1 MVEIKFCGLTRRED
15 VRQAALLGARYVG
28 VILTDSPRRVD
39 DSRARELLADTPD
52 AVLRVGVFGT
62 EQPERIAERATSIGL
77 HTVQLHGDPDPAAV
91 ARVREHWTGA
101 VWAVQRLRG
110 SDVPGSARELFAV
123 ADAVVLDAHSSGAL
137 GGTGIALPWKDLR
150 DRLHT
155 LRAGRARLVLAG
167 GLTPENVGVA
177 IDLLQPD
184 VVDVSSGVEASAGVK
199 DVQRMRAFRDAVY
212 TVQAR

>member
-1 MVEIKFCGLTRRED
+1 MTRRED
-15 VRQAALLGARYVG
+15 LRQAALLGARYVG
-28 VILTDSPRRVD
+28 VILLDSPRQLTD
-39 DSRARELLADTPD
+39 ARARELLA
-52 AVLRVGVFGT
+52 AVPEPMLRVGVFGDET
-62 EQPERIAERATSIGL
+62 PERIAERATALGL
-77 HTVQLHGDPDPAAV
+77 HVAQLHGDPDASVV
-91 ARVREHWTGA
+91 ARVREHWTGT

-123 ADAVVLDAHSSGAL
+123 SDAVVLDAHSFDGR
-137 GGTGIALPWKDLR
+137 GGTGVALPWKDLR
-150 DRLHT
+150 DRIHA

-167 GLTPENVGVA
+167 GLTPENVGTA

-184 VVDVSSGVEASAGVK
+184 VVDVSSGIEVAPGIK